1 VRPLLATAALALV
14 AAACSAPAAA
24 SPTASAS
31 SASASAPLSSASAS
45 TSASTSI
52 APSTSARASASGG
65 ATIPASPVVGVVTNV
80 DSTGLTSV
88 SGFTLRT
95 NDGQTLTFRIGTLE
109 NAADFPPGHLSE
121 HQATSE
127 PVKVSFRQVGNDL
140 VVYRLEDAAGSS

>member
-1 VRPLLATAALALV
+1 MRRLLATAALALV
-14 AAACSAPAAA
+14 AAACSAPAAVSTA
-24 SPTASAS
+24 AASAS
-31 SASASAPLSSASAS
+31 STSASAS
-45 TSASTSI
+45 LSSASASTSI
-52 APSTSARASASGG
+52 APSTSAGASTSGS